1 MRLEYGSAA
10 HPAISGLQEG
20 GRSGMKDREVRISW
34 WARGSP
40 DTATS
45 RSVRRKGVPSFVN
58 ALLPSSRRVRDKGN
72 SCRSALLSPGPDR
85 SGKAL

>member
-10 HPAISGLQEG
+10 HAAISGLQEG

-40 DTATS
+40 DTSNFPVSATEGGS
-45 RSVRRKGVPSFVN
+45 VVCQRSIT
-58 ALLPSSRRVRDKGN
+58 
-72 SCRSALLSPGPDR
+72 
-85 SGKAL
+85 